1 MKRILSVILAS
12 VLLLSL
18 CACGGGSTAGETTG
32 AAADVFKAG
41 FASVNVTPSQYGIPM
56 DGHGNAN
63 ERLST
68 SITSYI
74 YAIAVAMTDAAGN
87 TAVIVSVDSC
97 DVPENVSTEVR
108 KWARNNLN
116 IPMENIAISAIH
128 QHTCPV
134 ADNSKYR
141 PELISGLKKAITNAI
156 DDQAPA
162 EMYTNTVQTQAL
174 NFVRR
179 YWLNDG
185 GFVTSSSNT
194 GNKSSGFAAYENGE
208 GDKEMRLIKFT
219 RQDKKDIIMVNFQ
232 CHPHMS
238 SSGTVTS
245 IGSDWPGV
253 MRDVVT
259 EKLDANVIY
268 ISGAGA
274 NMSSTSPNKVEN
286 ISTDYKH
293 HGQRVAQTVINA
305 ESGYTKANTGTIICK
320 EVTNTFSTDHSMDHL
335 LEDAKVVNK
344 ILETEGKSAAEAAL
358 KNYPGLTSTKQAS
371 AIVQKA
377 ERGSTMD
384 CFVSVI
390 TCGDVAFTV
399 HPYEMFD
406 SNGTELREGTVG
418 NAEYAAEDQ
427 LDNPFAMT
435 FIVSK
440 ANGGL
445 GYMPAKYS
453 YANGGYEP
461 DCTKYAIGTA
471 ELLVGDCLNMLNE
484 LYAG

>member
-18 CACGGGSTAGETTG
+18 CACGGGSSAGETTG
-32 AAADVFKAG
+32 AADTFKAG

-63 ERLST
+63 QRLST
-68 SITSYI
+68 SITSYL

-97 DVPENVSTEVR
+97 DVPENVCDDVR
-108 KWARNNLN
+108 TWAKNQLN
-116 IPMENIAISAIH
+116 IPEENIAISAIH

-141 PELISGLKKAITNAI
+141 PELISGLKKAITEAI

-162 EMYTNTVQTQAL
+162 EMYTNKVQTEAL

-194 GNKSSGFAAYENGE
+194 GDKASGFKAYESE
-208 GDKEMRLIKFT
+208 GDREMRLIKFA

-238 SSGTVTS
+238 SSSTVTS

-274 NMSSTSPNKVEN
+274 NMSSASSNKVEN
-286 ISTDYKH
+286 VSTDFKH
-293 HGQRVAQTVINA
+293 HGQRAAQFVIKA
-305 ESGYTKANTGTIICK
+305 EDSYTKANTGTILCK
-320 EVTNTFSTDHSMDHL
+320 EVTNTFSTDHSLDHL
-335 LEDAKVVNK
+335 LESAKAVNE
-344 ILETEGKSAAEAAL
+344 ILETSGESAAKEAL
-358 KNYPGLTSTKQAS
+358 KNYPELTGLKQVS
-371 AIVQKA
+371 AIMQKA
-377 ERGSTMD
+377 ERGNTMD
-384 CFVSVI
+384 CTVSVI

-406 SNGTELREGTVG
+406 SNGKELREGTVG

-427 LDNPFAMT
+427 LDNPFSMT
-435 FIVSK
+435 FIVAK
-440 ANGGL
+440 GNGGF
-445 GYMPAKYS
+445 GYMPAKFAYP
-453 YANGGYEP
+453 NGGYEP
-461 DCTKYAIGTA
+461 DNTKYAAGTG